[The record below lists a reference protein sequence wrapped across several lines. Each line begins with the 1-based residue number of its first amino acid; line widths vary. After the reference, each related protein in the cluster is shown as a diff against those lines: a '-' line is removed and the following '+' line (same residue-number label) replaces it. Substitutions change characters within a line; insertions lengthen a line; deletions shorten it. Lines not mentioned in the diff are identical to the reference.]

1 MREWKEVQALLLTQR
16 GRSKGLTQYC
26 GFRNSDCGI
35 GEKSLKMSDHD
46 SRFKVQGFLFSG
58 ISAGI
63 KRDGKRDLGL
73 IYSEVPAQA
82 AGLFTTNAVKAAPVQ
97 LDMERMK
104 KGLCQAI
111 VVNSGNANA
120 CTGSQGLRDANRV
133 SWLVAEQLKIDERLV
148 FPSST
153 GVIGSPLPM
162 KKIEE
167 GIPGLTGQLSSEG
180 WMNTVEAMMT
190 TDTFPKVEVAT
201 CRIRGKQ
208 VRLCG
213 MVKGAGMIRPDL
225 ATMLSFLVTDAC
237 IKAPLLQRMLEK
249 AAEVSYNRITIDG
262 ETSTNDTVLLLANGK
277 AGHPSLNRMDRD
289 GEVFQSMLSKVC
301 RSLAE
306 SVVKDG
312 EGATKFIEI
321 LIRGA
326 RSMKEAKQAAYAVAH
341 SPLVKTAFFGED
353 ANWGRIL
360 CALGYSGVH
369 IDADRIDVSFDK
381 TPIVKKGMGG
391 GPLSEEKAGQILKN
405 KSFKVIVD
413 LHQGKSQFSVLT
425 TDLSIDY
432 VKINASYRS

>member
-1 MREWKEVQALLLTQR
+1 MKPL
-16 GRSKGLTQYC
+16 
-26 GFRNSDCGI
+26 D
-35 GEKSLKMSDHD
+35 
-46 SRFKVQGFLFSG
+46 FKVSGFLFSG

-63 KRDGKRDLGL
+63 KKDGKRDLGL
-73 IYSEVPAQA
+73 IYSEVPAQV

-97 LDMERMK
+97 LDMERIK
-104 KGLCQAI
+104 RGLCQAI
-111 VVNSGNANA
+111 IVNSGNANA
-120 CTGSQGLRDANRV
+120 CTGSQGLRDANSV
-133 SWLVAEQLKIDERLV
+133 SSFVAKQLEIDERLV

-153 GVIGSPLPM
+153 GVIGSPLPL
-162 KKIEE
+162 KKIKE
-167 GIPGLTGQLSSEG
+167 GIPKLVDQLSPEG

-201 CRIRGKQ
+201 GRIKGKQ
-208 VRLCG
+208 VKLCG
-213 MVKGAGMIRPDL
+213 MVKGAGMIRPNL

-237 IKAPLLQRMLEK
+237 IKVPLLQRMLEK

-262 ETSTNDTVLLLANGK
+262 ETSTNDTVLLLANGR
-277 AGHPSLNRMDRD
+277 AGHPILNRMDRD

-306 SVVKDG
+306 SLVKDG

-321 LIRGA
+321 SIQGA
-326 RSMKEAKQAAYAVAH
+326 RNKEDAKQAAYAIAH

-360 CALGYSGVH
+360 CALGYSGVQ
-369 IDADRIDVSFDK
+369 IDPNRIDLFFDK
-381 TPIVKKGMGG
+381 TPIVKRGMGVG
-391 GPLSEEKAGQILKN
+391 SQLEEKAGEILKN
-405 KSFKVIVD
+405 KSFKVTID